1 MQGIKYIAG
10 GDLERKCVVENHSE
24 SNTRR
29 EADLQPAEWQRV
41 LQSVF
46 PVLLGE
52 GVEQHIVHLKKDK
65 ALTVNPAE
73 ETRWMNKKIKNKMGK
88 QSPGHV

>member
-1 MQGIKYIAG
+1 MQIIEYLAG
-10 GDLERKCVVENHSE
+10 GDLERICVAENHSE
-24 SNTRR
+24 RNSRR
-29 EADLQPAEWQRV
+29 EADLQPIEWERV

-46 PVLLGE
+46 PILLGE

-73 ETRWMNKKIKNKMGK
+73 ETR
-88 QSPGHV
+88 